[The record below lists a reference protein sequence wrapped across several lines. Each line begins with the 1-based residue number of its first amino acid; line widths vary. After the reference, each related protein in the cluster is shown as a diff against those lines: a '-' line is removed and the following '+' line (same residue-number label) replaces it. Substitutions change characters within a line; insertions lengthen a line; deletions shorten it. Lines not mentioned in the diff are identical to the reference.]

1 MANKTISL
9 DPKKSKRAR
18 IALYA
23 NPKAMAHESAT
34 KNYKI
39 SERTIRS
46 IEEGKEVKLSTA
58 ENYSTILGYSV
69 DELAN
74 DPALVDSRE
83 LEIDISKN
91 QIFGPCSKKLLEDWR
106 SHYSNEDQPPW
117 NDLDIV
123 RGSEREMIS
132 YVKVATLRPASLE
145 QIVDCADDYK
155 SQSQSF
161 LCSQSDSHGL
171 GGEGNQVP
179 FIRHDLIWLLQPS
192 IKPDKTL
199 VEKLEQLQEGL
210 SKANLTYPNNIAHS
224 VESMVQ
230 RLKTSSIIKDLA
242 TALENENQLRF
253 LYGEISSDCV
263 DTFTKQTLE
272 QGDFKHSQVKRKVLM
287 LCYDFVRSS
296 QVKYSAWRIPEA
308 IPSEETHLSQ
318 L

>member
-23 NPKAMAHESAT
+23 NPKAMAHDSGT

-132 YVKVATLRPASLE
+132 YVKVATLKPASLE

-192 IKPDKTL
+192 IKPDKTI

-210 SKANLTYPNNIAHS
+210 SQANLSGPENIAHTA
-224 VESMVQ
+224 ESMVQ
-230 RLKTSSIIKDLA
+230 RLKTNFMIKNLIAAID
-242 TALENENQLRF
+242 TENQLRF
-253 LYGEISSDCV
+253 MFGELSSDCI
-263 DTFTKQTLE
+263 DTFTRKTLI
-272 QGDFKHSQVKRKVLM
+272 QGEFQHSQVKRKVLM
-287 LCYDFVRSS
+287 LCLNFVKLAR
-296 QVKYSAWRIPEA
+296 VKYCAWQIPKVD
-308 IPSEETHLSQ
+308 T
-318 L
+318 